1 MQTKSKNKKNIILLI
16 VTSFPQ
22 EKLDEPI
29 NPWITEKVLKL
40 KDDFE
45 IKIFTSA
52 FKGKTKT
59 QFKEIKKIYRFR
71 YFPSQ
76 YEDLTHKIS
85 VLDKLKENKK
95 NWIKVFLFLI
105 SGFLN
110 SIYFTLKENFD
121 IIHVHWPLPLA
132 LFGIVPKFLKNKPL
146 IYTFHSAGLNIA
158 QKYTILKLILRILL
172 KFADAITVNSTFT
185 LKQLE
190 KTATKN
196 LLKNKIIKIIP
207 FSGTLKE
214 NTKIDLSKKKKKIL
228 FVGRF
233 VERKGIE
240 YLVKAFAKI
249 YKKDS
254 CKDWM
259 LTLAGRK
266 GPEKEKILKLI
277 EELNLKNRVSIKFE
291 LNEEEKKQE
300 YAESSIFV
308 LPSIIDRKGDTEG
321 LGTVLIEAGLY
332 KNALIGSNVGGI
344 PDIIKH
350 GETGLLV
357 PQKDVNKLAD
367 AIEKLIKNEELR
379 KKLAENA
386 HNYVKQNFS
395 WNKIIEEFKKLY
407 KELINKTQK
416 H

>member
-1 MQTKSKNKKNIILLI
+1 M
-16 VTSFPQ
+16 
-22 EKLDEPI
+22 
-29 NPWITEKVLKL
+29 
-40 KDDFE
+40 
-45 IKIFTSA
+45 
-52 FKGKTKT
+52 
-59 QFKEIKKIYRFR
+59 
-71 YFPSQ
+71 
-76 YEDLTHKIS
+76 
-85 VLDKLKENKK
+85 
-95 NWIKVFLFLI
+95 
-105 SGFLN
+105 
-110 SIYFTLKENFD
+110 
-121 IIHVHWPLPLA
+121 A
-132 LFGIVPKFLKNKPL
+132 LFGIAPKFLKNKPL